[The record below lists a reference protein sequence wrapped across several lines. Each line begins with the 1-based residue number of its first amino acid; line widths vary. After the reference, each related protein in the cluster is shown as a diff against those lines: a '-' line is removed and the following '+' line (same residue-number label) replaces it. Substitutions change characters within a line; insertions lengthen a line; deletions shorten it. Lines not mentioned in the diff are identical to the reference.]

1 MLTNA
6 EISKKVRELEIKSK
20 RLTRHLFTGEY
31 HSAFKG
37 RGMSFREV
45 REYAAGDDIRF
56 IDWNVSA
63 RFNHPFSKLFEEER
77 ELTVMLLVDVSASSL
92 FGTVHARKKD
102 IITEVCSVLAFS
114 AINNNDKVG
123 MILFSDKI
131 EAYIP
136 PKKGR
141 DHVLYIVRQLL
152 TTEPKQKGTSVS
164 EAIRFMTRS
173 IRQKSIV
180 FLLSDFAEETAV
192 SGTPAPGPADPRNP
206 GYRSGDSADSR
217 PAPGSAPAGSARPAE
232 PARFPRDSQP
242 ERFEEALKVAG
253 KKHDMIGIKVY
264 DRMDMQLPDI
274 GLMEAEDAETGHTFW
289 VDTSDYLVRTG
300 YQQYFF
306 DHTERCKS
314 IFSKAGCDL
323 LHLRTDE
330 DYVKILQRFFVG
342 RNRPA

>member
-1 MLTNA
+1 MILTTA
-6 EISKKVRELEIKSK
+6 EILKKVRELEIKSK

-102 IITEVCSVLAFS
+102 LITEICAVLAFS

-123 MILFSDKI
+123 IILFSDKI
-131 EAYIP
+131 ESYIP

-152 TTEPKQKGTSVS
+152 TTEPKRKGTSLN
-164 EAIRFMTRS
+164 EAIRFFNRS
-173 IRQKSIV
+173 IKHNSIV
-180 FLLSDFAEETAV
+180 FLLSDFVEGDRAGRGEAKGVAGGIGRPEE
-192 SGTPAPGPADPRNP
+192 R
-206 GYRSGDSADSR
+206 R
-217 PAPGSAPAGSARPAE
+217 PE
-232 PARFPRDSQP
+232 
-242 ERFEEALKVAG
+242 ERFEDALKVAG
-253 KKHDMIGIKVY
+253 KKHDMIGIRVY
-264 DRMDMQLPDI
+264 DKMDMQLPAI
-274 GLMEAEDAETGHTFW
+274 GMIEAEDSETGRRTW
-289 VDTSDYLVRTG
+289 VDTNDYLVRTN
-300 YQQYFF
+300 YQQHFF
-306 DHTERCKS
+306 NQTEHCKS
-314 IFSKAGCDL
+314 IFNKAGCDL

-342 RNRPA
+342 RHRPG